1 MTAYKFCL
9 CQKVDVIALRPDL
22 WMPIGEYAV
31 TEQFRR
37 DGGSFYCVKSPDE
50 PYDRVVMECQL
61 RAMSVS

>member
-9 CQKVDVIALRPDL
+9 GQKVDVIALRPDL
-22 WMPIGEYAV
+22 WRPVGEYAV

-37 DGGSFYCVKSPDE
+37 VGGRFYCVKSPHE

-61 RAMSVS
+61 RAMSSS